1 MLVRIAFTFIFFVGL
16 ANLTHAQARCGL
28 QDLSLCAN
36 QTICTLAIEGK
47 DGKLIFRSQESAKPW
62 VQEAKRRGLSCSV
75 EGTKVKEDVK
85 NKLPI
90 EAEFVTRDEIDL
102 SDFMREFGFRYAT
115 APQNQREI
123 SDPNFATNVIIDLQ
137 KSINVTDDGIWGPG
151 SRKALLN
158 WVVLHENRDTPGVKI
173 TRISLLTNYDRS
185 VISSDLLTLF
195 SKTWSDAKSSF
206 NKVSQFVDPNGLET
220 KTFSETQESTNEP
233 GPTKNS
239 SPTSFAELQQ
249 ENDILKN
256 DHISFSKQIQRLK
269 AENKQLKNALQE
281 VGSRFKKSQRTIETL
296 EETLLDSENEQF
308 KAGEKISQLEAKI
321 RDLTQKLEKIN
332 AETKEKN
339 VAESPKETLEDTA
352 EQQHESKLKVF
363 SLSVSHSENYQ
374 FDPYFCGFKIVFN
387 PNPIRSKQEEF
398 FFYFNPENNLY
409 LANLSE
415 EISSEIG
422 NSSES
427 YLNDVIFETQNESLC
442 DPVAPVQDT
451 TFKRSNDGTLYLT
464 NVELISIN
472 DPQEEGPNLLEQ
484 LGIENERPDKKI
496 ESELIE
502 RLSERI
508 RILENELGSL
518 SSVNE
523 QQVELAKR
531 IRSIELSLQQN
542 ANNVELNVSKT
553 EPQESKIE
561 GNYIEGRAVLADKL
575 IGSAGDDLFDGKGG
589 RDQIDGG
596 EGIDTLLIFE
606 NSSSFK
612 VVTLGGVTKV
622 TGLKISAIYG
632 IKETITLINVEFI
645 KFADRTVSLVETSKK
660 DEGQKRKRDIIKFP

>member
-1 MLVRIAFTFIFFVGL
+1 MTRNLNLRYILIGLTLLCTNLISQSVLAEASCNSSNPKNCSDKQICYKATGTKGQVRVYRTKKSKEVYFALAEVEKRSLDCKVNQNYRNLHKAASTGLLRSKVSYIQRCKVSANLIKKAQRSLKKLGLYEKKIDGL
-16 ANLTHAQARCGL
+16 AGEG
-28 QDLSLCAN
+28 
-36 QTICTLAIEGK
+36 TLNAMK
-47 DGKLIFRSQESAKPW
+47 
-62 VQEAKRRGLSCSV
+62 EARGLL
-75 EGTKVKEDVK
+75 GTKGSNDECITAQEVYDLEQLASLFKSNQSASDILEVFLDATQSK
-85 NKLPI
+85 DRS
-90 EAEFVTRDEIDL
+90 AETDEEYDIL
-102 SDFMREFGFRYAT
+102 ASEY
-115 APQNQREI
+115 
-123 SDPNFATNVIIDLQ
+123 
-137 KSINVTDDGIWGPG
+137 
-151 SRKALLN
+151 ALL
-158 WVVLHENRDTPGVKI
+158 
-173 TRISLLTNYDRS
+173 
-185 VISSDLLTLF
+185 
-195 SKTWSDAKSSF
+195 
-206 NKVSQFVDPNGLET
+206 
-220 KTFSETQESTNEP
+220 
-233 GPTKNS
+233 
-239 SPTSFAELQQ
+239 
-249 ENDILKN
+249 
-256 DHISFSKQIQRLK
+256 SKQILNLK
-269 AENKQLKNALQE
+269 IENQQLTDAYQEVESQLIKSQKSSDALQK
-281 VGSRFKKSQRTIETL
+281 RLRT
-296 EETLLDSENEQF
+296 SEGKQF

-321 RDLTQKLEKIN
+321 RDLNRRLEKSD
-332 AETKEKN
+332 AEAKEKN
-339 VAESPKETLEDTA
+339 VVENPKETLEDTA

-422 NSSES
+422 NSSETH
-427 YLNDVIFETQNESLC
+427 LRNVIFKTQSESLC

-451 TFKRSNDGTLYLT
+451 TFKRTNDGTLYLP
-464 NVELISIN
+464 NIELISIN
-472 DPQEEGPNLLEQ
+472 DPQKEGPNLREQ
-484 LGIENERPDKKI
+484 LGIEDERSDNQI

-561 GNYIEGRAVLADKL
+561 GNYIEGRALLADKL

>member
-62 VQEAKRRGLSCSV
+62 VQEAKRRGLSCSLD
-75 EGTKVKEDVK
+75 GMKVKEDVK

-102 SDFMREFGFRYAT
+102 SEFMREFGFAYTT
-115 APQNQREI
+115 APRAQQKNA
-123 SDPNFATNVIIDLQ
+123 DPNFAHNIILEIQ
-137 KSINVTDDGIWGPG
+137 RSLGVVPDGFWGPG

-195 SKTWSDAKSSF
+195 SKTWSGAKSSF

-239 SPTSFAELQQ
+239 SPTTIDELQQ
-249 ENDILKN
+249 ENNILKN
-256 DHISFSKQIQRLK
+256 DHTSFSKQIQRLK

-363 SLSVSHSENYQ
+363 SLSVAHSQDYQ
-374 FDPYFCGFKIVFN
+374 FDPYFCGFKIVFKST
-387 PNPIRSKQEEF
+387 PIRSMQEEF

-422 NSSES
+422 NSSKS
-427 YLNDVIFETQNESLC
+427 HLNNVIFETHNESLC

-451 TFKRSNDGTLYLT
+451 TFERTNDGTLNLI
-464 NVELISIN
+464 NIELISIN
-472 DPQEEGPNLLEQ
+472 DPQQEALNLREQ
-484 LGIENERPDKKI
+484 LGIEDERSDNQI

-523 QQVELAKR
+523 QQLELAKR
-531 IRSIELSLQQN
+531 IRSIELSLKQN
-542 ANNVELNVSKT
+542 ENNVDLNLSKI
-553 EPQESKIE
+553 EPQERKVE
-561 GNYIEGRAVLADKL
+561 GNYVEG
-575 IGSAGDDLFDGKGG
+575 
-589 RDQIDGG
+589 
-596 EGIDTLLIFE
+596 
-606 NSSSFK
+606 
-612 VVTLGGVTKV
+612 TK
-622 TGLKISAIYG
+622 
-632 IKETITLINVEFI
+632 
-645 KFADRTVSLVETSKK
+645 
-660 DEGQKRKRDIIKFP
+660 

>member
-75 EGTKVKEDVK
+75 DGTKVKEDVK

-102 SDFMREFGFRYAT
+102 SEFKREFGFNYITAT
-115 APQNQREI
+115 QEQKEI

-239 SPTSFAELQQ
+239 SPTTIDELQQ
-249 ENDILKN
+249 ENNILKN
-256 DHISFSKQIQRLK
+256 DHTSFSKQIQRLK

-281 VGSRFKKSQRTIETL
+281 VVSRFKKSQRTIETL

-363 SLSVSHSENYQ
+363 SLSVAHSQDYQ
-374 FDPYFCGFKIVFN
+374 FDPYFCGFKIVFKST
-387 PNPIRSKQEEF
+387 PIRSMQEEF

-422 NSSES
+422 NSSKS
-427 YLNDVIFETQNESLC
+427 HLNNVIFETHNESLC

-451 TFKRSNDGTLYLT
+451 TFERTNDGTLNLI
-464 NVELISIN
+464 NIELISIN
-472 DPQEEGPNLLEQ
+472 DPQQETLNLREQ
-484 LGIENERPDKKI
+484 LGIEDERSDNQI

-523 QQVELAKR
+523 QQLELAKR
-531 IRSIELSLQQN
+531 IRSIELSLKQN
-542 ANNVELNVSKT
+542 ENNVDLNLSKI
-553 EPQESKIE
+553 EPQERKVE
-561 GNYIEGRAVLADKL
+561 GNYVEGTKYSDKL
-575 IGSAGDDLFDGKGG
+575 IGSSGDDLFDGKGG
-589 RDQIDGG
+589 DDQVDGG
-596 EGIDTLLIFE
+596 RGIDTLLIFE
-606 NSSSFK
+606 NSGDFK
-612 VVTLGGVTKV
+612 LVTLGGVTKI
-622 TGLKISAIYG
+622 TGLKNSPIYG
-632 IKETITLINVEFI
+632 YKKTITLTNVEFI
-645 KFADRTVSLVETSKK
+645 KFSNQTVSLVEKSKK
-660 DEGQKRKRDIIKFP
+660 DEGQKLKRDIIKFP

>member
-75 EGTKVKEDVK
+75 EGRKVKEDVK

-102 SDFMREFGFRYAT
+102 SDFISEFGFRYAT

-123 SDPNFATNVIIDLQ
+123 SELHFTKNVIMEVQ
-137 KSINVTDDGIWGPG
+137 RAVGTYDDGIWGRG
-151 SRKALLN
+151 SREALLN
-158 WVVLHENRDTPGVKI
+158 WVSLQENRDTPGVKI
-173 TRISLLTNYDRS
+173 IRIRLLMDDGRS
-185 VISSDLLTLF
+185 IISSDLLTLF

-206 NKVSQFVDPNGLET
+206 NKVSQFVEPNNPET

-256 DHISFSKQIQRLK
+256 DHNSFSKQIQRLK

-321 RDLTQKLEKIN
+321 RDLTQKLEKID

-363 SLSVSHSENYQ
+363 SLSVAHSQDYQ
-374 FDPYFCGFKIVFN
+374 FDPYFCGFKIVFKST
-387 PNPIRSKQEEF
+387 PIRSKQEEF

-422 NSSES
+422 NSSKS
-427 YLNDVIFETQNESLC
+427 HLNNVIFETQNESLC

-451 TFKRSNDGTLYLT
+451 TFERTNDGTLNLI

-472 DPQEEGPNLLEQ
+472 DPQQEALSLREQ
-484 LGIENERPDKKI
+484 LGIEDERSDNQI

-596 EGIDTLLIFE
+596 DGIDTLLIFE
-606 NSSSFK
+606 NSSDFK

-622 TGLKISAIYG
+622 TGLKISDIYG
-632 IKETITLINVEFI
+632 ARETITLVNVEFI
-645 KFADRTVSLVETSKK
+645 KFANQTVSLFETSKK